1 MSEYQYYEFQAID
14 RPLTQAGQEMLRAL
28 STRGRITA
36 TSFTNHY
43 EWGDFKGDPRRLME
57 SSFDLHLHLANWGT
71 RRLMMRT
78 PKRLIDRHGLSVF
91 LDEVDW
97 VTSWSKGD
105 HTIIDMCRDE
115 VESDYDDW
123 DDWDDGTGWLA
134 ALAPL
139 RGDILAGDRR
149 LFYLLWLSAVAED
162 LLPDDTLEPLP
173 GLGPLTGGLEAAAA
187 FFDIDRDLV
196 EAGAASRHEQEPAP
210 GASRAVVAGLA
221 EEEKTDLL
229 VRLME
234 GDVHIG
240 TELRRR
246 ARARNADGD
255 RPRRTVGE
263 LRAKARELRDARA
276 RAEAER
282 RRAEERRRAQKE
294 EETRRARLDAVR
306 RRGDSVW
313 TEVETEIGRRN
324 APGYDRATVLLS
336 DLKQLAAEE
345 GAAADFSRR
354 LAAIRERHARKGQ
367 FIKRLREL

>member
-14 RPLTQAGQEMLRAL
+14 RPLTKAEQEMLRAL

-57 SSFDLHLHLANWGT
+57 SSFDLHLYVANWGT
-71 RRLMMRT
+71 RRLMMRA
-78 PKRLIDRHGLSVF
+78 PKRLIDRHGLGIF

-105 HTIIDMCRDE
+105 HTIIDIFRDE
-115 VESDYDDW
+115 VESDY

-139 RGDILAGDRR
+139 RGDILAGDPR

-162 LLPDDTLEPLP
+162 FLPDDTPEPLP

-187 FFDIDRDLV
+187 FFGIDRDLV
-196 EAGAASRHEQEPAP
+196 EAGAASRYEQEPAP
-210 GASRAVVAGLA
+210 GAARAIVAGLA

-246 ARARNADGD
+246 ARARNSDGC

-263 LRAKARELRDARA
+263 LRAKARDLRAARE

-282 RRAEERRRAQKE
+282 RRAEERRRVQEAQE
-294 EETRRARLDAVR
+294 ARRARLDAVR
-306 RRGDSVW
+306 YRGDSVW

-324 APGYDRATVLLS
+324 ASGYDRATALLA

-345 GAAADFSRR
+345 GTAADFSRR

-367 FIKRLREL
+367 FIKRLQGL